1 MRAPRRFALL
11 FLVALPAAVAWSPSV
26 VAQSARPVAVLSAAQ
41 AERNAVQL
49 RQGMSAEEVE
59 RLLGKPRRTALKANG
74 RFDGAP
80 EQGSLQWTYSWPG
93 ASASSPGNLN
103 VVFTATAPEKW
114 HVNSWEWSTY

>member
-1 MRAPRRFALL
+1 MRSTRRLALL
-11 FLVALPAAVAWSPSV
+11 FLAAFPAAVAWSPSV
-26 VAQSARPVAVLSAAQ
+26 AAQSARPVAALSAAQ
-41 AERNAVQL
+41 AERNSVQL
-49 RQGMSAEEVE
+49 RPGMSAEEVE
-59 RLLGKPRRTALKANG
+59 RLLGKPRRTALKPSG
-74 RFDGAP
+74 RFAGEP

>member
-11 FLVALPAAVAWSPSV
+11 LVAALPPALAWSP
-26 VAQSARPVAVLSAAQ
+26 PVAAQAARAAAALSTAQ

-59 RLLGKPRRTALKANG
+59 RLLGKPRRTALKASG
-74 RFDGAP
+74 RFAGGP
-80 EQGSLQWTYSWPG
+80 EHGSLQWTYSWPT

-103 VVFTATAPEKW
+103 VVFTAATPEKW
-114 HVNSWEWSTY
+114 LVNSWEWSTY